1 MPKNEKQRW
10 ADEEEEEDTQQVQT
24 QNNKGIQERV
34 KIVVNSKNQN
44 VKITTKVKVK
54 EAKIRVPLRVEKRK
68 NLPRFG
74 EAKIGEENVTIP
86 SRDFVLIEHPDD
98 QINDDSADSTLQ
110 KTLSNFI
117 TKQHERELAREF
129 NLEDELDNNQETD
142 NNTST
147 SNVSKYVA
155 PGARRTG
162 GTTDVSG
169 REKEGTENT
178 IRVSNLTK
186 AVTEA
191 DLRDLFER
199 FGRIHRVSLPS
210 ITKPDGS
217 KEPKGVA
224 FIAYFKHEDAQLAFE
239 KLQNHGYDHLILKL
253 EWAKPPK
260 DLGGGGGGTDDRYRQ
275 GYGKNLIQDTKE
287 KVLYASNLTGNY

>member
-1 MPKNEKQRW
+1 M
-10 ADEEEEEDTQQVQT
+10 
-24 QNNKGIQERV
+24 
-34 KIVVNSKNQN
+34 
-44 VKITTKVKVK
+44 
-54 EAKIRVPLRVEKRK
+54 RVENRK
-68 NLPRFG
+68 NLSRFG
-74 EAKIGEENVTIP
+74 DAKIGEENVTIQ

-98 QINDDSADSTLQ
+98 QLNDDSADPTLQ
-110 KTLSNFI
+110 KTLANFI
-117 TKQHERELAREF
+117 SKQQERGYARE
-129 NLEDELDNNQETD
+129 NGLGEDLDTIQEADNTD
-142 NNTST
+142 NL
-147 SNVSKYVA
+147 NVGKYVA
-155 PGARRTG
+155 PGNRGRIG
-162 GTTDVSG
+162 GTVDASG

-191 DLRDLFER
+191 DLRELFER

-224 FIAYFKHEDAQLAFE
+224 FIAYYKHEEAQEAFD

-260 DLGGGGGGTDDRYRQ
+260 DLGSGGGTDDRYRQ

>member
-1 MPKNEKQRW
+1 MEN
-10 ADEEEEEDTQQVQT
+10 
-24 QNNKGIQERV
+24 
-34 KIVVNSKNQN
+34 
-44 VKITTKVKVK
+44 
-54 EAKIRVPLRVEKRK
+54 RK
-68 NLPRFG
+68 NLSRFG
-74 EAKIGEENVTIP
+74 DAKIGEENVTIQ

-98 QINDDSADSTLQ
+98 QLNDDSADPTLQ
-110 KTLSNFI
+110 KTLANFI
-117 TKQHERELAREF
+117 SKQQERGYARENGLGEDLDTIQEADNAD
-129 NLEDELDNNQETD
+129 NL
-142 NNTST
+142 
-147 SNVSKYVA
+147 NVGKYVA
-155 PGARRTG
+155 PGNRGRIG
-162 GTTDVSG
+162 GTADASG

-191 DLRDLFER
+191 DLRELLER

-224 FIAYFKHEDAQLAFE
+224 FIFYFKHEEAQEAFD

-260 DLGGGGGGTDDRYRQ
+260 DLGSGGGTDDRYRQ